1 MLLQNRPTIE
11 ELLVKLLAK
20 KANLSAKDLLL
31 GINAQ
36 GFSYSLRGVYKELVK
51 LEDEGVILKS
61 KSTYSLHLSWL
72 TNLLSFADLAYDT
85 YTEPKYLEQALSL
98 GEKKVTHRF
107 TKVRRLDLFWIQ
119 LMSALHQIY
128 PKDPLFLW
136 CPYQWFY
143 LLHDYSVN
151 LFYQASDLTGTKRY
165 HIIGGDNFLNRK
177 SLESLPKQSIHSL
190 RDGPFANQMNI
201 YFSIVGD
208 VCITVKFDHAFNSRI
223 EDLFNSVKSE
233 SDLKAYDLNAVFGP
247 DVKGSLVIENSEM
260 KSRRLKKKFIEFF
273 GM

>member
-20 KANLSAKDLLL
+20 KANLSAKDLLVA
-31 GINAQ
+31 INAQ
-36 GFSYSLRGVYKELVK
+36 GFNYSLRGVYKELVK
-51 LEDEGVILKS
+51 LENEGVILKS
-61 KSTYSLHLSWL
+61 RSTYSLHLSWL
-72 TNLLSFADLAYDT
+72 TNLLSFADSAYDI

-136 CPYQWFY
+136 CPYQWFN
-143 LLHDYSVN
+143 LMHDYNIN
-151 LFYQASDLTGTKRY
+151 LFFSASDLTGTKRY
-165 HIIGGDNFLNRK
+165 QIIGGENFLNK
-177 SLESLPKQSIHSL
+177 KALEGLPKQGVYSL
-190 RDGPFANQMNI
+190 RDSPFSDEMNV
-201 YFSIVGD
+201 YYSILGD
-208 VCITVKFDHAFNSRI
+208 VCITVKFDQGFNSRI
-223 EDLFNSVKSE
+223 EELFSSVKSE

-247 DVKGSLVIENSEM
+247 DIKGSLVIENSEI

-273 GM
+273 GV